1 MDLPRWSKIPMSRV
15 SKPNRIKSELKVLFA
30 ELERACLEEVP
41 ENLEQF
47 CLQWLADRNG
57 FGFERKATIT
67 CIQSTD
73 SLDNKTFKP
82 SGSQRAK
89 ETGNNQRSV
98 EDYNTED
105 SGDET
110 DGFQSDS
117 DSKDSGS
124 GSITI
129 GRVETVASES
139 EVNTASCSLFS
150 TNVISSEELENKTAL
165 YQKDERMKRLFRAWD
180 GDGSGRVDF
189 VELVLALHK
198 FEDVAS
204 AGIDIQ
210 VASDALVQFVESD
223 TERELNLA
231 EFTRV
236 IIIFALNCFH
246 EDFDD
251 VADHMLAVATSTSE
265 AAVLHA
271 ASGADVSEI
280 QAADKEEQ
288 EFLRQTAKGI
298 EQNVTDNIL
307 KIRVQRTPRSLK
319 DN

>member
-1 MDLPRWSKIPMSRV
+1 MSRV
-15 SKPNRIKSELKVLFA
+15 SKRNKIKSELQGLFA
-30 ELERACLEEVP
+30 ELERACLEELP
-41 ENLEQF
+41 EDVGQF

-57 FGFERKATIT
+57 FHFERKATIT

-73 SLDNKTFKP
+73 SIDNKTFRPQTSRSPK
-82 SGSQRAK
+82 A
-89 ETGNNQRSV
+89 TGNDLQRV
-98 EDYNTED
+98 ADYNTED

-110 DGFQSDS
+110 DGFQSDC

-124 GSITI
+124 GSVVI

-139 EVNTASCSLFS
+139 EVGTASCALFS
-150 TNVISSEELENKTAL
+150 TAVISPEELERKTSL
-165 YQKDERMKRLFRAWD
+165 YQKDERMKSLFRAWD

-246 EDFDD
+246 DDFDN

-265 AAVLHA
+265 AAVLQA

-307 KIRVQRTPRSLK
+307 KIRVQRTPRSSSSLK
-319 DN
+319 DK